1 MQPWVIDMGVVVL
14 VLGMTYA
21 LASEGAWGSA
31 LMFFNVLFAGL
42 IAFNFYEPL
51 TLQLLSLGI
60 AGSWGD
66 FLALMG
72 IFLVSLGI
80 LRVGTDMLAPAM
92 IRLPKI
98 VYQLGRLVFALG
110 AASAM
115 AGILLCVLDTAPVH
129 RKIFGQIDYAAQ
141 PPYKLG
147 LDRRWL
153 AFVQYTTGYVFANYN
168 DEDRAKDS
176 EFDQANVFDVKGE
189 WLIDHQNARPYARE
203 GFEDK
208 VPAKDAEVAAP
219 AAAAAPAASKPGG

>member
-1 MQPWVIDMGVVVL
+1 MQPWVIDAGVVVL
-14 VLGMTYA
+14 ILGMTYA

-51 TLQLLSLGI
+51 AVQFLSWGL
-60 AGSWGD
+60 AGSWAD

-72 IFLVSLGI
+72 IFLVVLVA

-98 VYQLGRLVFALG
+98 VYQLARLAFSVG
-110 AASAM
+110 AAAVM
-115 AGILLCVLDTAPVH
+115 AGILLCALDTAPVH
-129 RKIFGQIDYAAQ
+129 RKIFGQLDYASQ
-141 PPYKLG
+141 PPYKIG
-147 LDRRWL
+147 LDRHWL

-176 EFDQANVFDVKGE
+176 EFDQANVFDVKGA

-203 GFEDK
+203 GNEDK
-208 VPAKDAEVAAP
+208 VPGKDAEVAAP
-219 AAAAAPAASKPGG
+219 AAAGK